1 MLKFNRKKQHIKV
14 KHNKPK
20 LYVQY
25 ITFFSYT
32 KLHISLYVFLKQT
45 HKYTWNK
52 TKQNN
57 HTVQFD
63 FSDNVPAILLDS
75 RSLAANLFEG
85 DVLAGL
91 VPTLFADDPDAA
103 ERAITSDAA
112 KAHWDIN
119 KINKVFMVPENIGLK
134 DAVSLLKK
142 PR

>member
-1 MLKFNRKKQHIKV
+1 M
-14 KHNKPK
+14 
-20 LYVQY
+20 
-25 ITFFSYT
+25 
-32 KLHISLYVFLKQT
+32 
-45 HKYTWNK
+45 
-52 TKQNN
+52 
-57 HTVQFD
+57 
-63 FSDNVPAILLDS
+63 PAILLES

-103 ERAITSDAA
+103 ERAITSDTA

>member
-1 MLKFNRKKQHIKV
+1 M
-14 KHNKPK
+14 
-20 LYVQY
+20 
-25 ITFFSYT
+25 
-32 KLHISLYVFLKQT
+32 
-45 HKYTWNK
+45 
-52 TKQNN
+52 
-57 HTVQFD
+57 
-63 FSDNVPAILLDS
+63 PAILLDS

-103 ERAITSDAA
+103 EQAITTDAA

-119 KINKVFMVPENIGLK
+119 KINKVFMVPENISLK

>member
-1 MLKFNRKKQHIKV
+1 M
-14 KHNKPK
+14 
-20 LYVQY
+20 
-25 ITFFSYT
+25 
-32 KLHISLYVFLKQT
+32 
-45 HKYTWNK
+45 
-52 TKQNN
+52 
-57 HTVQFD
+57 
-63 FSDNVPAILLDS
+63 PAILLES

-103 ERAITSDAA
+103 ERAITSDTAQA
-112 KAHWDIN
+112 QWDIN

>member
-1 MLKFNRKKQHIKV
+1 MLKLTEKKLHIKV

-20 LYVQY
+20 FYVQY
-25 ITFFSYT
+25 ITLSHTQNFTFPYT
-32 KLHISLYVFLKQT
+32 FFLKQT

-52 TKQNN
+52 AKQNN